1 MDTLPRRRVAWMTAG
16 LFSPQ
21 SSPSQPPASLRVPG
35 RPRHSLQF
43 CCPPSGVRRHSR
55 STGAHLRWWKLEA
68 GTAPPDNGNNPAMP
82 TTSSLDHPV
91 QLEPGRGLDTIGA
104 QLAFVE
110 GRNERE
116 NNHRGRSSTVLS
128 TQQTFSSFS
137 HLILQAPY
145 KVGIIPIS
153 QMKKLRLRCPGHL
166 S

>member
-82 TTSSLDHPV
+82 TTSS
-91 QLEPGRGLDTIGA
+91 
-104 QLAFVE
+104 
-110 GRNERE
+110 
-116 NNHRGRSSTVLS
+116 
-128 TQQTFSSFS
+128 
-137 HLILQAPY
+137 
-145 KVGIIPIS
+145 
-153 QMKKLRLRCPGHL
+153 
-166 S
+166 